1 MKGEAIGESGKA
13 RKESFLKV
21 FFSFCS
27 AVAWTTKCISIC
39 NVAYMYGQIT
49 YLLLIHELRIEIID
63 ALLISN
69 VTGRI
74 INT

>member
-27 AVAWTTKCISIC
+27 AVAWTTRCISTC
-39 NVAYMYGQIT
+39 NVADMYGQIT
-49 YLLLIHELRIEIID
+49 YIVLIHELRNEMID
-63 ALLISN
+63 PLLLSN

>member
-1 MKGEAIGESGKA
+1 MKGEAIGERGKA

-21 FFSFCS
+21 FCSFCS
-27 AVAWTTKCISIC
+27 AVARTTRCISIR
-39 NVAYMYGQIT
+39 NVAYMYGQTT
-49 YLLLIHELRIEIID
+49 YIVLIHELKNEMID
-63 ALLISN
+63 PLLISN

>member
-27 AVAWTTKCISIC
+27 AVAWTTRCISRC
-39 NVAYMYGQIT
+39 NVAYTYGQIT
-49 YLLLIHELRIEIID
+49 HVVLIHELRNEMID
-63 ALLISN
+63 PLLISN
-69 VTGRI
+69 ITGRI